1 MIKNYVKNFITV
13 SAIMILLVIFTAC
26 GKKNDGNVVERET
39 EVDSLFFHDFKK
51 SLNDKGELIPIEMY
65 DGMVYYN
72 DKLLYVDEASAV
84 SDGFKIVNMLSHSFL
99 VNKNKKLA
107 NLKYEI
113 NPFMFPS
120 DVQRIIMTVDGSK
133 WNDKDSIEK
142 EYFDFIN
149 KVGLYSI
156 SGVDEDVIRVLN
168 KELLY
173 KYCED
178 RYDGT
183 WINTGGVTDIDKQE
197 LIDINDELKLKNKN
211 YNEIESLYKLFA
223 IKNEGTF
230 PEYRNYFNK
239 FGYTEVDGFIVQSKS
254 AVEYMNAL
262 STFDLSDYQAI
273 EKEVFKLNNKD
284 AVIYDDKT
292 YAMSIYKKGEFL
304 ANGKP
309 AWLTRVN
316 GEETVDIYGNKL
328 YAYCSKTFDDFK
340 IYCGGTD
347 IAFHGWEEE
356 KVEDPDEYYN
366 KILLGKGVWD
376 DAMFVDEQV
385 KYIPVRNDDPKY
397 YQEYIEKIKA
407 KEKEDLDKYV
417 SDRLEQIESK

>member
-1 MIKNYVKNFITV
+1 MKNYIKNIIVGVTV
-13 SAIMILLVIFTAC
+13 ILLSSIFTSC
-26 GKKNDGNVVERET
+26 GGGSDENVVERES
-39 EVDSLFFHDFKK
+39 EVDSLVYYDFKE
-51 SLNDKGELIPIEMY
+51 SLESGMKLIPVETY
-65 DGMVYYN
+65 DDKIYVN
-72 DKLLYVDEASAV
+72 DRLIYTDEVFAA
-84 SDGFKIVNMLSHSFL
+84 SDGLKLVNILSQSFL
-99 VNKNKKLA
+99 VKKN
-107 NLKYEI
+107 NEIDNTNYTI
-113 NPFMFPS
+113 NPFLFSS
-120 DVQRIIMTVDGSK
+120 DVQKMIMTINGSK
-133 WNDKDSIEK
+133 WDDKDSIDE
-142 EYFDFIN
+142 EYFDTIN
-149 KVGLYSI
+149 NIGLYSI
-156 SGVDEDVIRVLN
+156 SGIDEDIIRVLN
-168 KELLY
+168 KELLF

-183 WINTGGVTDIDKQE
+183 WINVGGVTDIDKQE
-197 LIDINDELKLKNKN
+197 LIDINKELKLKNKN
-211 YNEIESLYKLFA
+211 YNETESLYKLFA

-239 FGYTEVDGFIVQSKS
+239 FGYTEIDGFIVQSKS

-292 YAMSIYKKGEFL
+292 YTMSTYKKGEFL
-304 ANGKP
+304 SSGKP
-309 AWLTRVN
+309 AWITRVN
-316 GEETVDIYGNKL
+316 GEETVDIYGNRL
-328 YAYCSKTFDDFK
+328 YADCGKTFDEFK

-347 IAFHGWEEE
+347 IAFRGW
-356 KVEDPDEYYN
+356 KDEINVDSDELYN
-366 KILLGKGVWD
+366 AILKGGGSWD